1 MLTFTDMNIL
11 GIIPARYGSTRLE
24 GKPLAEIRRKPMIQ
38 HVYERARKALDQVIV
53 ATDDKRILE
62 AVKSFGGEAYM
73 TSRLHSTGTNRCLEA
88 YHKYTGENRGKAD
101 VVINI
106 QGDEPLLDPE
116 SLKKLAGSFDNPEV
130 EMATLI
136 TKVRDIHDLNDSGV
150 VFVVFNKNHEA
161 LYFSR
166 QALPYIQG
174 VPESEW
180 LGHHDFYKHIG
191 MYAFRPAA
199 LEKFASLPMS
209 ELEKAE
215 SLEQNRWLENGNSI
229 KLCIT
234 EHEGISVDTP
244 ADLERVRK
252 LI

>member
-1 MLTFTDMNIL
+1 MKIL

-24 GKPLAEIRRKPMIQ
+24 GKPLAEIKRKPMIQ

-53 ATDDKRILE
+53 ATDDERILE

-88 YHKYTGENRGKAD
+88 YHKYAEQHERRID
-101 VVINI
+101 VVVNI

-116 SLKKLAGSFDNPEV
+116 SLKQLAGSFVNPEV

-136 TKVRDIHDLNDSGV
+136 TKVRDIHDLRDPGV
-150 VFVVFNKNHEA
+150 VFVVFNKDLYA

-166 QALPYIQG
+166 NALPHLQG
-174 VPESEW
+174 VPEREW
-180 LGHHDFYKHIG
+180 LSHHTFYKHIG
-191 MYAFRPAA
+191 MYAFRPEA
-199 LEKFASLPMS
+199 LETFASLPMS

-215 SLEQNRWLENGNSI
+215 SLEQNRWLENGHSI
-229 KLCIT
+229 KLCMT

-244 ADLERVRK
+244 DDLERVRN
-252 LI
+252 II